1 MWLEPLLQSVK
12 DNRKIVVSPIID
24 VIDHDD
30 FNYLSSSSNLR
41 GGFGWDLNFKWDA
54 LPPRALAEH
63 QRDGTTHIRSPAIA
77 GGLFSIDKTWFT
89 ELGKYDPDMDVWGG
103 EYGRVKSHLLPKLT
117 FSLIIGV

>member
-117 FSLIIGV
+117 FLLKAS